1 MHFSTAAHRKERGST
16 VLRCTTVVRMALALS
31 ALLVL
36 VMAPAASAT
45 PVEGPSGSAF
55 YTPPSPTPGG
65 SAGELVWYRPA
76 TVNLN
81 VTLPSIKAWTVLYQS
96 TGQQGQPDWVTGT
109 VIVPTAAW
117 KGKGERPVVTYAEGT
132 QGLGHQCAPSLQIA
146 EGTEYDGGAIIES
159 LKRGYAVTVT
169 DYQGYTN
176 GAVPTYAAGKAEG
189 QAVLDAVRAGRQVPG
204 SGISSSAPVIVWGY
218 SQGGQAAS
226 WAGELQS
233 GYAPDVK
240 MVGLAAG
247 GTPANLQAIGEF
259 DNASVGTGFGMDGL
273 IGLSAT
279 YPEEFP
285 LASLSNAAG
294 LEAAG
299 KLLNECAIQSL
310 AEFRDVNND
319 EYTIGHKTTAQL
331 EAEHPSIEKVINE
344 QQLGTKAVPVPVY
357 HYHGLEDEFVPVAQD
372 VALHQAWCSLGV
384 TDDFQLYPGDHLLSD
399 PTAIPTVIKWV
410 EERLAGKKAPST
422 CGLHYA
428 SEKLPSS
435 ARLTPETGDL
445 IVPLPGW
452 ELSGKVTEAKSGIS
466 VEVPKGSTLS
476 AEGDIT
482 TGQLTASLSIP
493 PIDQTIWIGLIPVT
507 VKGALTPTGTIHGT
521 VGLTNGGVFSES
533 ASGSANE
540 LVGSVGVGFFTVP
553 IGCTTVE
560 PIQLPLSISEQ
571 VNALVVGGFS
581 FSTKV
586 TVPEFGG
593 CGLFGPVLS
602 ATMSGPGNTIE
613 MTAKP
618 PPPINW

>member
-1 MHFSTAAHRKERGST
+1 MHRRGLARAVLALST
-16 VLRCTTVVRMALALS
+16 VLILAVPS
-31 ALLVL
+31 G
-36 VMAPAASAT
+36 ASAA

-55 YTPPSPTPGG
+55 YTPPSPSPAGG
-65 SAGELVWYRPA
+65 AGELVWYRPA

-81 VTLPSIKAWTVLYQS
+81 VTLPANKAWTVLYQS
-96 TGQQGQPDWVTGT
+96 TDQHGHPDWVTGT
-109 VIVPTAAW
+109 VIVPTARW
-117 KGKGERPVVTYAEGT
+117 SGRGERPVVTYAEGT
-132 QGLGHQCAPSLQIA
+132 QGLAQSCAPSLQMA
-146 EGTEYDGGAIIES
+146 AGTEYDGGAIIES
-159 LKRGYAVTVT
+159 LKKGYAVTVT
-169 DYQGYTN
+169 DYQGYTS
-176 GAVPTYAAGKAEG
+176 GTVPTYAAGRAEG

-204 SGISSSAPVIVWGY
+204 SGIGAGAPVIVWGY

-226 WAGELQS
+226 WAAELQS
-233 GYAPDVK
+233 SYAPDVK
-240 MVGLAAG
+240 MIGLAAG
-247 GTPANLQAIGEF
+247 GVPANLQAIGEF
-259 DNASVGTGFGMDGL
+259 DNASVGTAFGLDGL
-273 IGLSAT
+273 IGLSAA
-279 YPEEFP
+279 YPEEFN
-285 LASLSNAAG
+285 LASISNTAG

-299 KLLNECAIQSL
+299 RLLNECAIQSL
-310 AEFRDVNND
+310 ADFRDVNSA
-319 EYTIGHKTTAQL
+319 EYTIGHKSLTHL
-331 EAEHPSIEKVINE
+331 EAEDPAIEKVIDE
-344 QQLGTKAVPVPVY
+344 QQLGTKPVPVPVY

-384 TDDFQLYPGDHLLSD
+384 ADDFQLYPGDHLLSD

-410 EERLAGKKAPST
+410 EERLAGKRAPNT
-422 CGLHYA
+422 CGLHSSGA
-428 SEKLPSS
+428 SLPAS

-445 IVPLPGW
+445 VVPLPGW
-452 ELSGKVTEAKSGIS
+452 ELSGKVTEVKSGIS

-482 TGQLTASLSIP
+482 TGSLTANLSIP

-507 VKGALTPTGTIHGT
+507 VRGALTPTGTIHGS
-521 VGLTNGGVFSES
+521 VGLTSSGVFSES

-540 LVGSVGVGFFTVP
+540 LVGSVGIGFLTVP

-581 FSTKV
+581 FATKV

-618 PPPINW
+618 PPPVSW

>member
-1 MHFSTAAHRKERGST
+1 MHRMGLARA
-16 VLRCTTVVRMALALS
+16 VL

-36 VMAPAASAT
+36 VVLIVPSAASAAPT
-45 PVEGPSGSAF
+45 EGPSGSAF
-55 YTPPSPTPGG
+55 YTPPSPSPSG
-65 SAGELVWYRPA
+65 SSGELVWYRPA
-76 TVNLN
+76 TVNLS

-96 TGQQGQPDWVTGT
+96 TGQHGEPDWVTGT
-109 VIVPTAAW
+109 VIVPTAKW
-117 KGKGERPVVTYAEGT
+117 SGKGERPVVTYAEGT

-146 EGTEYDGGAIIES
+146 GGTEYDGGAIIES

-176 GAVPTYAAGKAEG
+176 GAVPTYGAGKAEG

-204 SGISSSAPVIVWGY
+204 SGITEKDPVVVWGY

-226 WAGELQS
+226 WAAEIQS
-233 GYAPDVK
+233 SYAPDVK
-240 MVGLAAG
+240 MIALAAG
-247 GTPANLQAIGEF
+247 GTPANLQAVGEF

-273 IGLSAT
+273 IGLSVT
-279 YPEEFP
+279 YPTEFP
-285 LASLSNAAG
+285 LASLSNTAG

-299 KLLNECAIQSL
+299 KLVNECAIQSL
-310 AEFRDVNND
+310 REFRGINDD
-319 EYTIGHKTTAQL
+319 EYTTGGKTFAQL
-331 EAEHPSIEKVINE
+331 EAEHPSMEKVIDE

-384 TDDFQLYPGDHLLSD
+384 TDDFQLYPGDHLLTD
-399 PTAIPTVIKWV
+399 PTAIGNVIKWV
-410 EERLAGKKAPST
+410 EERVAGKKAPST
-422 CGLHYA
+422 CGDHSA

-445 IVPLPGW
+445 IVPLPAW
-452 ELSGKVTEAKSGIS
+452 ELSGKVTEKSSGIS

-476 AEGDIT
+476 AEGDVT
-482 TGQLTASLSIP
+482 SGTLSANLSIP
-493 PIDQTIWIGLIPVT
+493 PIDQTIWIGLVPVT

-521 VGLTNGGVFSES
+521 VSLTDEGVFSES
-533 ASGSANE
+533 ANGSANE
-540 LVGSVGVGFFTVP
+540 LVGSVGVGIFTVP

-560 PIQLPLSISEQ
+560 PIQLPLSISEP
-571 VNALVVGGFS
+571 VNQFVTGGFS
-581 FSTKV
+581 FTTTV

-593 CGLFGPVLS
+593 CGLFGPILT
-602 ATMSGPGNTIE
+602 ATMSGSGNTIE